1 MKTDKLEKI
10 INISFE
16 KKEKVSPK
24 SDKKILKAI
33 KDTIDLVDA
42 GKIRVANKINGS
54 WAVNQWIK

>member
-10 INISFE
+10 INSSFE

-33 KDTIDLVDA
+33 KETIDLVDA
-42 GKIRVANKINGS
+42 GKIRVANKING
-54 WAVNQWIK
+54 